1 VIQDNP
7 QTLIASVQRAL
18 QLIDIVANAARP
30 LPVKA
35 VAHTS
40 GLSLGTTYNITRTL
54 IHEGYLA
61 SEPDGLVL
69 GPRFPGLRTDAGEDG
84 VFLAKVRATL
94 RLVAK
99 ELGYTAYLSRYSH
112 GEIYVVD
119 IVACPASPGDQMWVG
134 MSGGAQLTAV
144 TKQILIHL
152 SAAERTQY
160 LDGHPS
166 YQLGS
171 DRTYNGHHRLIAQL
185 DSYPKHTVEV
195 HEFAVGSTCV
205 AVPVEAPGVVASLAI
220 SVPSDRVAEGM
231 EPGLAPLIA
240 GLESAASRLSMQL
253 GRSTFTI

>member
-1 VIQDNP
+1 
-7 QTLIASVQRAL
+7 
-18 QLIDIVANAARP
+18 
-30 LPVKA
+30 
-35 VAHTS
+35 
-40 GLSLGTTYNITRTL
+40 
-54 IHEGYLA
+54 
-61 SEPDGLVL
+61 
-69 GPRFPGLRTDAGEDG
+69 
-84 VFLAKVRATL
+84 
-94 RLVAK
+94 
-99 ELGYTAYLSRYSH
+99 
-112 GEIYVVD
+112 
-119 IVACPASPGDQMWVG
+119 
-134 MSGGAQLTAV
+134 
-144 TKQILIHL
+144 
-152 SAAERTQY
+152 
-160 LDGHPS
+160 